1 MYCNKF
7 YKKKKIPQN
16 DEQVEVTMRKKLN
29 INWNFDNRIYK
40 KKKFFLLTIIFQFQ
54 TSVKFYLLEKNINAL
69 NTR

>member
-40 KKKFFLLTIIFQFQ
+40 KKKNFF
-54 TSVKFYLLEKNINAL
+54 INYYISIS
-69 NTR
+69 NKC